1 MCQKKKVVTVR
12 VNLTD
17 NSWIILQNWIRIH
30 NSDVTIHLVTINLVT
45 IVLTHC
51 YGSFTKL
58 F

>member
-1 MCQKKKVVTVR
+1 MCQKVVTVR

-51 YGSFTKL
+51 YSSFTKL

>member
-1 MCQKKKVVTVR
+1 MCQKVVTVR
-12 VNLTD
+12 VNLMD
-17 NSWIILQNWIRIH
+17 NSWIILQNWIRVN

-51 YGSFTKL
+51 NGSFTKL